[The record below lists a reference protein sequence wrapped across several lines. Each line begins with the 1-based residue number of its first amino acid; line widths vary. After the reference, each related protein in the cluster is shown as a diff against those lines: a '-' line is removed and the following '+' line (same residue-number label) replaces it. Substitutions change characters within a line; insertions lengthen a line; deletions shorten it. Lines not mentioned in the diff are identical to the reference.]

1 MTQNKWI
8 SLKTS
13 NQPYVLEL
21 MHGLLLENDIISVII
36 NQKDSSYLTFGEAEL
51 KVKES
56 DAEKAQKILDQNNE

>member
-1 MTQNKWI
+1 
-8 SLKTS
+8 
-13 NQPYVLEL
+13 